1 MGDAP
6 HKRPLEDGDEP
17 GPKKLATTNVPD
29 INTFTP
35 NPGMQGAGVMSET
48 MRLPD
53 DLVGLI
59 IGRAGE
65 NIMRMQRETGCRIQI
80 TQSIP
85 GTNERPCTLSGTP
98 EQIEV
103 CKNMLSEIVARS
115 KAGTLTNNAYNVVD
129 SGVEK
134 SIEIPIPADK
144 CGLIIGK
151 GGETIKM
158 LQQSL
163 GVKMLLIQDST
174 ENIGQSKPLRITGSQ
189 INLDSAVNAVHQM
202 MAQRDAQ
209 IAKQK
214 SERDGHVDPSMFND
228 DNVNKTIIPVPKAA
242 VGVVIGKG
250 GDMINQIQ
258 DITGTRVQF
267 KPEDPSLPERMCS
280 IMGSKNGVDQAIQK
294 IHEII
299 QNVQE
304 RDNGMGP
311 MGGMRGG
318 AQGGMGG
325 FGQWEGPNRGRGMG
339 GVTTEEHLVPANK
352 TGLVIGKGGDT
363 IKQINAQSGAHAE
376 IQKNPPPGSDIN
388 YKTFLIK
395 GTPEQIKLCRQ
406 LIQEKVDA
414 GPGGMNQ
421 GGMMRGPP
429 PGNYGP
435 PPPQAGFGGMPPNQ
449 FPQQAQ
455 LAQPA
460 QPPAFQQQ
468 QQAAWGGNQFQ
479 QWTPPAVTT
488 PQQNGGAKPVN
499 DANSAAW
506 NSYLQLYGQAA
517 QAQAFQQPAV
527 SAAAPAV
534 GNAVA
539 SQPDY
544 SKQWDEYLKQT
555 AAAAAAVAPTGAI
568 AQQVAAAPS
577 AATPAAASAQPATT
591 QADYSAAWAEYY
603 RQYYA
608 LQNQQQQQYAAAV
621 VAGGQAPAQT

>member
-17 GPKKLATTNVPD
+17 GPKKLATTNIPD

-280 IMGSKNGVDQAIQK
+280 IMGPKNGVDQAIQK

-468 QQAAWGGNQFQ
+468 QQPAWGGNQFQ

-488 PQQNGGAKPVN
+488 PQQNGG
-499 DANSAAW
+499 
-506 NSYLQLYGQAA
+506 
-517 QAQAFQQPAV
+517 V
-527 SAAAPAV
+527 SAAQPAV

-555 AAAAAAVAPTGAI
+555 AAAAAAVQPTGAI

-577 AATPAAASAQPATT
+577 AATPAAATAQPATT